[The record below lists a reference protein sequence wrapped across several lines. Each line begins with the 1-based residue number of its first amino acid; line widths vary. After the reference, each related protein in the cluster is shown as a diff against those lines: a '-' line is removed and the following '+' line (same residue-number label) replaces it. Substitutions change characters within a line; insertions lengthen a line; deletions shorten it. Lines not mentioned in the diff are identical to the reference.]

1 MIKKIEFTEI
11 DLGKRIQ
18 ALRESFG
25 LSQEALAKH
34 LGITRQAIGQ
44 IEKGDRKVNSLEIIK
59 LASFLSISVE
69 DLLSSNKKQLNDPQ
83 HSHKISEIKFDAE
96 KLQNLLLYI
105 LEKCGGKPNV
115 GETVLYK
122 LLYFIDF
129 EATEFFGHPIT
140 GMPYVRLQY
149 GPVPK
154 KKEYEKV
161 LQQMIKN
168 NQLKIIFHEYHGL
181 RQKRYINLSEPDRK
195 IFSKVEEEIIN
206 RNLLQLSD
214 MGAAEITHYVH
225 GDIPWKQTPENKII
239 DYNLAFL
246 RELPYSRFD
255 HQVLQEEATSN
266 DILKELGPISEEE
279 AKYYKNL

>member
-1 MIKKIEFTEI
+1 MVKKIELTEI

-18 ALRESFG
+18 ILRESFG
-25 LSQEALAKH
+25 LSQETLAEH
-34 LGITRQAIGQ
+34 LEISRQAVGQ
-44 IEKGDRKVNSLEIIK
+44 IEKGDRKVDSLELVKI
-59 LASFLSISVE
+59 ASFLSISIE
-69 DLLSSNKKQLNDPQ
+69 DLLSPKEQLDDPRA
-83 HSHKISEIKFDAE
+83 SHKISEVKFDAE

-105 LEKCGGKPNV
+105 LEKCGGKPNI
-115 GETVLYK
+115 GETVIYK

-129 EATEFFGHPIT
+129 EATESLGHPIT

-149 GPVPK
+149 GPVPR

-181 RQKRYINLSEPDRK
+181 RQKRYINLSEPNRK
-195 IFSKVEEEIIN
+195 NFSKVEEEIIN
-206 RNLLQLSD
+206 RNLMQLSD
-214 MGAAEITHYVH
+214 MKAAEITHYVH
-225 GDIPWKQTPENKII
+225 GDIPWKQTPENEII

-255 HQVLQEEATSN
+255 HQVLQEEAAAN
-266 DILKELGPISEEE
+266 DTLKELGPSSEEE
-279 AKYYKNL
+279 TKYYKNL